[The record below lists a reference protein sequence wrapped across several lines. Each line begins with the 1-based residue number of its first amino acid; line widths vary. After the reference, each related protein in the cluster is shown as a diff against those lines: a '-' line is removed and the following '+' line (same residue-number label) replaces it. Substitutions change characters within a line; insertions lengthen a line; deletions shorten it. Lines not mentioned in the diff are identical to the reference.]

1 MPDDEPPDGP
11 APGEGWDALV
21 DALYSAPPEGFV
33 AARDDAVRA
42 ARERGDRAFATAAA
56 RLRRPTRAAWLAN
69 LLARRRPEQLEGL
82 LGLAGSLADA
92 QRTLDGPAL
101 RALSAQRR
109 RLVGAMAREA
119 GQLARE
125 AHEPA
130 GDALVR
136 EVGEI
141 LEAALADPVVADEVR
156 SGRLTRTV
164 SYTGFGL
171 PADAGSRPAPPAPP
185 PPGPAPRVAPR
196 PPARTGGGP
205 DGPDGADGDRDRR
218 GEQEAAR
225 RRAEEEAR
233 RRAEEEARR
242 REREARRTELA
253 EAERDEQRAH
263 ERRDAAEAARDAAAA
278 EHDAARERIAALS
291 AELDAA
297 RERERAAAERAR
309 EAATAAR
316 AAARDAGT
324 AATRTARARARLE
337 EID

>member
-164 SYTGFGL
+164 SYSGFGL
-171 PADAGSRPAPPAPP
+171 PADAGSRTAPPAPP
-185 PPGPAPRVAPR
+185 PPAPREAPR
-196 PPARTGGGP
+196 PPDRDG
-205 DGPDGADGDRDRR
+205 DGPDGDGDRRR
-218 GEQEAAR
+218 EQEAAR

-263 ERRDAAEAARDAAAA
+263 ERRDAAEAARDDAAA
-278 EHDAARERIAALS
+278 EHDATRERIAALS

>member
-1 MPDDEPPDGP
+1 MPDDEPPDDP

-185 PPGPAPRVAPR
+185 PPRPAPREAPR
-196 PPARTGGGP
+196 PPDR
-205 DGPDGADGDRDRR
+205 DGDGDEDGDRRR
-218 GEQEAAR
+218 EQEAAR

-297 RERERAAAERAR
+297 REREHAAAERAR

>member
-1 MPDDEPPDGP
+1 VPDDEPPDGP

-164 SYTGFGL
+164 SYSGFGL
-171 PADAGSRPAPPAPP
+171 PADAGSRTAPPAPP
-185 PPGPAPRVAPR
+185 PPAPREAPR
-196 PPARTGGGP
+196 PPDRDG
-205 DGPDGADGDRDRR
+205 DGPDGDGDRRR
-218 GEQEAAR
+218 EQEAAR

-263 ERRDAAEAARDAAAA
+263 ERRDAAEAARDDAAA
-278 EHDAARERIAALS
+278 EHDATRERIAALS

>member
-171 PADAGSRPAPPAPP
+171 PADAGSRPAPPPP
-185 PPGPAPRVAPR
+185 RPAPREAPR
-196 PPARTGGGP
+196 PPDR
-205 DGPDGADGDRDRR
+205 DGDGDEDGDRRR
-218 GEQEAAR
+218 EQEAAR